1 MATDESLAFGL
12 ACSALLSL
20 APESPFT
27 APPVTR
33 VQSAHRRLS
42 SIVEVDENAA
52 RKGILVEDGVI
63 ISPADE
69 KSPLEEAIKG
79 VATREDRGK
88 KTQ

>member
-1 MATDESLAFGL
+1 MI
-12 ACSALLSL
+12 SL
-20 APESPFT
+20 APESPF
-27 APPVTR
+27 APVPRTV

-63 ISPADE
+63 ISPVDE

-79 VATREDRGK
+79 PALDKRVDK
-88 KTQ
+88 KSQ